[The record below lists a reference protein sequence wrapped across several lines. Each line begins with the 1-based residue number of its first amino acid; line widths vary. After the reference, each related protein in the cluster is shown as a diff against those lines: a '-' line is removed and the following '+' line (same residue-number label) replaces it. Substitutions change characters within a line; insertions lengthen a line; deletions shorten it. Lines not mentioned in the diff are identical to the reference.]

1 MILSRDNFSFVS
13 FDLTKRH
20 NVWKYIINKSEICV
34 LFKILFKF
42 EFFLAFDKLIRNLIN
57 RIPSLNFTAESI
69 ISKTTSSLME
79 FNCAKF
85 SFSSSSKK
93 IKLFIFDSN
102 SSLVKFSLVKKL
114 KREVLVEFRLFSKF
128 EREFVSMGILMFI

>member
-85 SFSSSSKK
+85 SFSSISKK

-114 KREVLVEFRLFSKF
+114 KREVLVEFWLFSKF